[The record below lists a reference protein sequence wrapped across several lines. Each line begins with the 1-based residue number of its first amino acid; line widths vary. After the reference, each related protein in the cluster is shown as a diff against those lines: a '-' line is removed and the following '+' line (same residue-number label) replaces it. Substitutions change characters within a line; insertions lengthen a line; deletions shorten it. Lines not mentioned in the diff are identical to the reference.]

1 MAAISMMTA
10 KLATLDLLRIKLFL
24 IKDYDVII
32 SVHDLKYFNT

>member
-10 KLATLDLLRIKLFL
+10 KLATLDLLRIKVL
-24 IKDYDVII
+24 IKDYDVIT

>member
-10 KLATLDLLRIKLFL
+10 KLATLDLLRIKVL
-24 IKDYDVII
+24 IKDYDVTI